1 MAVGL
6 ILVVEDD
13 PDMAKYYRTA
23 LAGAGHT
30 VLVATSA
37 EEGLGL
43 LAMHRPK
50 LLILDINLPG
60 MNGIE
65 ACRRARREHG
75 RDFPILFVTTN
86 DDLATLRECI
96 DAGGDDF
103 MVKGAPSQAILER
116 VAYWMGEGRIG
127 AGEERRKKIL
137 DRAGEEILLMGAD
150 LTTRGD
156 NRKQV
161 ERAEVEF
168 IAALVGKQ
176 KDSFAR
182 GRELD
187 AGERL
192 HMVGFAVG
200 AVNARTSADL
210 RIRLRFMDILGA
222 VLREGGILDPE
233 DALHALRNLHEF
245 YDDRNFR
252 KACLEGE
259 ATARAT

>member
-1 MAVGL
+1 MASGL

-13 PDMAKYYRTA
+13 PDMVGYYRTA

-30 VLVATSA
+30 VLAATSA
-37 EEGLGL
+37 EEGLSL

-60 MNGIE
+60 INGIE

-75 RDFPILFVTTN
+75 PGFPILFVTTN

-96 DAGGDDF
+96 AAGGDDF
-103 MVKGAPSQAILER
+103 MVKGAPSRAIVER
-116 VAYWMGEGRIG
+116 VAYWMGEGRSG
-127 AGEERRKKIL
+127 AGEERRRKIL
-137 DRAGEEILLMGAD
+137 DRAGEEIRLMGAE
-150 LTTRGD
+150 LAMGGD
-156 NRKQV
+156 KRKEI
-161 ERAEVEF
+161 ERNEVES
-168 IAALVGKQ
+168 ISALAWKQ
-176 KDSFAR
+176 KESFAR
-182 GRELD
+182 NRALD

-192 HMVGFAVG
+192 YMVGFAVG

-222 VLREGGILDPE
+222 VLREAGILDPE

-245 YDDRNFR
+245 YDDDNFR
-252 KACLEGE
+252 KACREGDV
-259 ATARAT
+259 AAQVK